1 MSLICKWILIVCKS
15 VDTPMLG
22 ILFSTR
28 SPLNQYIYVKVL
40 RNGVETRLSLL
51 TNALHRYRCVYTP
64 AYMLVCIQM
73 HRLGLE
79 SHQGAS
85 TLPKQYTILYSKRD
99 TSKQDVST
107 DVLGGLGRY
116 KHVTQ
121 V

>member
-1 MSLICKWILIVCKS
+1 MDSNCLQIGRYANVGHFVFNKKSSESIYICKSPPKRRR
-15 VDTPMLG
+15 DTPVSFDKCTASM
-22 ILFSTR
+22 
-28 SPLNQYIYVKVL
+28 
-40 RNGVETRLSLL
+40 
-51 TNALHRYRCVYTP
+51 C
-64 AYMLVCIQM
+64 MLVCIQM

-99 TSKQDVST
+99 TSNQDVST